1 MDRLINYAGQIP
13 LETDLLNTNRN
24 TMVAISKLAKAM
36 FGTST
41 IVSGLS
47 VGASSPAALTV
58 DVQPGEIYSL
68 QNLDSSSYS
77 SLPADTTHQVMK
89 QGIMLDKVTLACA
102 APGTAGFS
110 INYLIQATLQES
122 DGTPVVLPFYNAS
135 NPSQAYS
142 GPNNTGA
149 SSNTVRACTA
159 VVTAKA
165 GAAAT
170 TGTQTTPAP
179 DSGYVGIAVVT
190 VANGQST
197 ITSGN
202 ISAYSGAPVLPAPL
216 TTGRLIGVQTFT
228 SSGTYT
234 PTPGTTSIVVEVQ
247 GAGGAGGGTPACDAT
262 HAAVGGGGGSGAYA
276 KARLTS
282 GFSGQV
288 ITIGA
293 GGTGVSNA
301 SGNGGGTTSF
311 GSLITAPGG
320 GGGSVS
326 PASFNAFPA
335 LAGYGA
341 AGSLATGGNVVNA
354 TGQASIQGFI
364 SAINLGRS
372 GAGAPSQFGGGGTPI
387 NGGTTSAGNASQTYG
402 AGGSG
407 SLTLGSGTAES
418 GGAGGSGVVIIWE
431 YA

>member
-1 MDRLINYAGQIP
+1 MDRVLIYPGQIP

-24 TMVAISKLAKAM
+24 TMLAISKLAKAM
-36 FGTST
+36 FGTNT
-41 IVSGLS
+41 IVNGLS

-77 SLPADTTHQVMK
+77 SLPADTAHQVMK

-102 APGTAGFS
+102 APGTSGFS

-165 GAAAT
+165 GTAAT

-197 ITSGN
+197 IVAGN
-202 ISAYSGAPVLPAPL
+202 ISAYSGAPVQQAPL
-216 TTGRLIGVQTFT
+216 TTGRLLNVQVFT

-234 PTPGTTSIVVEVQ
+234 PTAGTTSVLVE
-247 GAGGAGGGTPACDAT
+247 GCGGGGAGGSTG
-262 HAAVGGGGGSGAYA
+262 AAGASTCAAAGGGASANYF
-276 KARLTS
+276 KTRMTS
-282 GFSGQV
+282 GFSGV
-288 ITIGA
+288 TVTIGA
-293 GGTGVSNA
+293 GGAPSAAGANNG
-301 SGNGGGTTSF
+301 GNGGTTSF
-311 GSLITAPGG
+311 GAFAAGG
-320 GGGSVS
+320 GVGGTGNVAFTPPLMGGNGGQNSGFTPVGNMVS
-326 PASFNAFPA
+326 F
-335 LAGYGA
+335 AGQ
-341 AGSLATGGNVVNA
+341 TGGNGMAFSASVP
-354 TGQASIQGFI
+354 QA
-364 SAINLGRS
+364 
-372 GAGAPSQFGGGGTPI
+372 
-387 NGGTTSAGNASQTYG
+387 G
-402 AGGSG
+402 AGGS
-407 SLTLGSGTAES
+407 SPL
-418 GGAGGSGVVIIWE
+418 GAGGCSLSIGAVKAASGYGSGGCGAISLPSAAAAAGNAGMPGVVIVYE